1 MTDTILQSISDG
13 VFTVDSSWHITS
25 FNKAAERITGI
36 RRKEAIGKLCH
47 EVFKSNMCERECPL
61 RRTMKTGKPIID
73 KKGYCLSLAG
83 EKIPISVSTALLIDG
98 DGKIRGG
105 AETFRDLREIEAL
118 KEQLEDRKAAGG
130 FQSRNTEMRKI
141 LELLSTIAES
151 TATVLIEG
159 ETGTGKE
166 VIARRIHSLSDRA
179 EGPFVGINCGAL
191 PDSLLESELFGYKK
205 GAFTG
210 ADKNKEGRFKRAQN
224 GTLFLDEIGDVS
236 QALQVKLLRV
246 LQEKEYEVLG
256 GTKAETTNARI
267 LCATNKDLAALVR
280 QGEFRQ
286 DLYYRIKVINIALP
300 PLRARKEDIPFLAE
314 RFLRRYAQQSGKT
327 VKSFTPEVYDAL
339 LAYPWPG
346 NIRELEN
353 VVERAVVLC
362 RKEQIDP
369 SLLPP
374 EILNPSRRNTMIQ
387 PTHTVQHTADTAIK
401 TGIGI
406 HAEKAA
412 LERSRIVDT
421 LRSCGCVCS
430 EAAHL
435 LKIDRATLYR
445 KIKALDIDLNA
456 LRSSRI

>member
-1 MTDTILQSISDG
+1 MTDTILESISDG

-25 FNKAAERITGI
+25 FNKAAERIIGI
-36 RRKEAIGKLCH
+36 RKKDAIGKLCH
-47 EVFKSNMCERECPL
+47 EVFKSNMCESECPL
-61 RRTMKTGKPIID
+61 RKTMKTGKPIID
-73 KKGYCLSLAG
+73 KKGYCLSPAG
-83 EKIPISVSTALLIDG
+83 EKIPISVSTALLIDA
-98 DGKIRGG
+98 DGKIQGG
-105 AETFRDLREIEAL
+105 AETFRDLREIVAL
-118 KEQLEDRKAAGG
+118 KEQLEDRDAVGG
-130 FQSRNTEMRKI
+130 FQSRTTEMRKI
-141 LELLSTIAES
+141 LELLPTIAES

-224 GTLFLDEIGDVS
+224 GTLFLDEVGDVS

-256 GTKAETTNARI
+256 GTKTETTNARI
-267 LCATNKDLAALVR
+267 ICATNKDLATLVR

-286 DLYYRIKVINIALP
+286 DLYYRIKVINIVLP
-300 PLRARKEDIPFLAE
+300 PLRERVEDIPFLAE
-314 RFLRRYAQQSGKT
+314 RFLRRYAQQSGKM
-327 VKSFTPEVYDAL
+327 VKSFASDVYDTL
-339 LAYPWPG
+339 LAYSWPG

-362 RKEQIDP
+362 RKEQIDK

-374 EILNPSRRNTMIQ
+374 EIIKPSAQ
-387 PTHTVQHTADTAIK
+387 K
-401 TGIGI
+401 TGIQKNMHLQPSAQRTNEAEVDI
-406 HAEKAA
+406 QAEKAA
-412 LERSRIVDT
+412 MERSIIVNT
-421 LRSCGCVCS
+421 LRDCGYICS
-430 EAAHL
+430 KAAHV

-445 KIKALDIDLNA
+445 KIKALDIDLKV
-456 LRSSRI
+456 LRSSQP